1 MKTPPITDSFVFN
14 HTHQRLQ
21 QRQKPDGIQAKPEA
35 TIEEHASHDNVPEIW
50 LSKPK
55 FLTQNKL
62 SNSNHVTE
70 TSHKLL
76 SQLGNQNI
84 TNKLRNGLSE
94 VGELLNKHVGE
105 RGYDQTLSYYW
116 GYAHAT
122 NSSSTPSL
130 NIQQFKD
137 DYSHVKQRLEFSLTT
152 QSGKHIEFS
161 LRYGAN
167 HKSDVMKHTN
177 DLLAYTNGKINFS
190 EISISFQQSDTLNE
204 EEQKEI
210 TKLTKNMEQ
219 FFTDFFEKD
228 QANFS
233 LLRLSEFNQIQD
245 LRLRAENP
253 MSSSGLTSFYGLSFE
268 YHSNQDS
275 SHIKTSFKNN
285 YAEMR
290 ISKAEPFNKSLE
302 HRQEALQHYLNLLDQ
317 SKEKS
322 QTSQMQT
329 DMMKNVFKLAFQ
341 PTQKEVELLKQ
352 QTSGYKKQI
361 NKAGDTSENIKIKE
375 IFIPL
380 PDFSFEFKSNKS
392 EKREHENPRV
402 ISEFDLKLSLESTQT
417 QNGSKTIRQQKQHF
431 ELEGSY
437 TKAMDTGTLK
447 VDHKYIADKIVRAEL
462 EAGLLKSATISEDN
476 FADVHKRFYGLNPKT
491 GKNELLHEE
500 HKITRHISVK
510 DITEWLVK
518 NAKQDPSAVLKE
530 VLIDPFKEG
539 EVIYYKQ
546 YHYLDKYYATHPY
559 HFPLLS
565 NAKT

>member
-1 MKTPPITDSFVFN
+1 MKTSAIGDSFVFN
-14 HTHQRLQ
+14 HTRPSLQ
-21 QRQKPDGIQAKPEA
+21 TRHKLENSQAISDIK
-35 TIEEHASHDNVPEIW
+35 IEKRVNTDNIPEIW

-55 FLTQNKL
+55 FLTQDKT
-62 SNSNHVTE
+62 SNSQHITQ

-76 SQLGNQNI
+76 EQLGNQNI

-105 RGYDQTLSYYW
+105 RGYDQTLTHYW

-122 NSSSTPSL
+122 NSSTAPSL
-130 NIQQFKD
+130 NIKQFKD
-137 DYSHVKQRLEFSLTT
+137 DYSHVKQKLEFSLTT
-152 QSGKHIEFS
+152 QSGKHIKFS

-219 FFTDFFEKD
+219 FFTDLFEKD
-228 QANFS
+228 QANFQ

-245 LRLRAENP
+245 LSLHAENP

-268 YHSNQDS
+268 YHSNQES
-275 SHIKTSFKNN
+275 NHIKTSFKNN
-285 YAEMR
+285 HAEMR
-290 ISKAEPFNKSLE
+290 ISKAELFNKSLE

-322 QTSQMQT
+322 QASQMQT

-341 PTQKEVELLKQ
+341 PTQKEVELLEQ
-352 QTSGYKKQI
+352 QTSSYKKQI
-361 NKAGDTSENIKIKE
+361 SKPGDTSEDIKIKE

-402 ISEFDLKLSLESTQT
+402 ISEFNLKLSLESTQR
-417 QNGSKTIRQQKQHF
+417 QNGSKTIREQKQHF
-431 ELEGSY
+431 ELEGHY
-437 TKAMDTGTLK
+437 TKAMDTGTLD
-447 VDHKYIADKIVRAEL
+447 VEHKYIADKIVRAEL

-500 HKITRHISVK
+500 HKITRHRSVK
-510 DITEWLVK
+510 DITEWLIK
-518 NAKQDPSAVLKE
+518 NGKQDPSAVLKE

-539 EVIYYKQ
+539 EVVYRHR
-546 YHYLDKYYATHPY
+546 YHYLDK
-559 HFPLLS
+559 
-565 NAKT
+565 